1 MNIFSY
7 ISGFFWEASSSAQEA
22 QEASSSIQEGSSSTQ
37 EALSGGNPFKYI
49 LHDDLLTSIKSG
61 VKLKKIVDT
70 DKSVYKPLSCQIKLV
85 KAGLRPV
92 KKQSPQYIGHRHP
105 VLNELLNTTLKYQ

>member
-22 QEASSSIQEGSSSTQ
+22 QEASSNTQ
-37 EALSGGNPFKYI
+37 EASCNESGNIIKYI

-92 KKQSPQYIGHRHP
+92 KKQSTKYIGHRHP